1 MASPVDTSVKVFYST
16 MSGAPQGFQGVIGSA
31 LPVLIACLVDGF
43 DQVTL
48 TSLVVSGGIATAT
61 FPANHSAVP
70 HSVVLIANA
79 AGTGMDVLNGEQ
91 KVVTR
96 VGNTVTFATAAPDGV
111 ATGTITMKMAPAGWT
126 QEFTGANLSA
136 LRPGHVAG
144 NRHFL
149 RIQDTATTTLRAVGY
164 ENMTAISTGTGQF
177 PTTAQMSG
185 GCYWPKSDVANATPN
200 PWMIVADGKRM
211 YLGVATGFS
220 TSATYGS
227 MHVVGFGDFTPYKK
241 TADPYATFIAM
252 GGSGALSWDGN
263 MAYAE
268 RATLGWA
275 PRPYTAIGTSVP
287 LTSMSS
293 VGMTSAS
300 GAGSLFGNYP
310 GLADGLYLSKT
321 LVGYDISV
329 SGPRGSLAGIWHTPQ
344 YVVPGT
350 FAIGDTVLGGGE
362 TANRHLIV
370 MPVGAGS
377 TTTAPTPLLFDITGP
392 W

>member
-79 AGTGMDVLNGEQ
+79 GGAGLDVLNGEQ

-96 VGNTVTFATAAPDGV
+96 VGNTVTFATAAPNGT

-126 QEFTGANLSA
+126 QEYTGTNLLA
-136 LRPGHVAG
+136 LRPGDVSG
-144 NRHFL
+144 NRHYL
-149 RIQDTATTTLRAVGY
+149 RLQDTTTTTLRALGY
-164 ENMTAISTGTGQF
+164 ESMSGISTGVGQF
-177 PTTAQMSG
+177 PTTVQISG
-185 GCYWPKSDVANATPN
+185 GCYWPKSDTADATPN

-211 YLGVATGFS
+211 YLGVAAGFS
-220 TSATYGS
+220 ASPTYGS
-227 MHVVGFGDFTPYKK
+227 MHVVGFGDFTSYKK

-252 GGSGALSWDGN
+252 GGSAALYWDGSMAYGALT
-263 MAYAE
+263 
-268 RATLGWA
+268 TLGWV

-293 VGMTSAS
+293 VGMASVS
-300 GAGSLFGNYP
+300 GAGTLFGNYP

-350 FAIGDTVLGGGE
+350 FAIGDTVVGGGE
-362 TANRHLIV
+362 TANRHLVV
-370 MPVGAGS
+370 MPVSAS
-377 TTTAPTPLLFDITGP
+377 SATTSLAPLLFDITGP